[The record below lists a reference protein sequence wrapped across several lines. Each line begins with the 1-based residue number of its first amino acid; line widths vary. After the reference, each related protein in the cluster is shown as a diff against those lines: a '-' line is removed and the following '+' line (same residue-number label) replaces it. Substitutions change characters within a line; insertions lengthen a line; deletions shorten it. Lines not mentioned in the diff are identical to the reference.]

1 MRKILVL
8 IVFLTIGFQTIA
20 QTKIQLRSSNRAEC
34 LKSDMTSLKAAFS
47 FSSLEAENQRTKEG
61 AFSWITLPNTVIG
74 GNEGDPQI
82 PVVNELIAVPV
93 GARPTIQVTSYSTT
107 DYKLD
112 ELGIERI
119 IPRQPSLRRDQKP
132 EDVPFVYNTEAYQ
145 TRGMRSTPKAI
156 VEVMGTMRGVQL
168 GKMTIE
174 PVSYDPVNNTLRV
187 FNDIE
192 VEVHFEGAD
201 TKATEKLLVDTY
213 SPYFDIVYKQLFNG
227 KAIRTAYENFPE
239 LYTTPVKMLV
249 VTTTKYTSSEPFQT
263 WLAWKKQK
271 GIDVDLQT
279 VTSSTNGATIRSLIQ
294 NRYNANH
301 PTFLVIVGDE
311 NDVTNYETYNV
322 EGNYFNPYVSDN
334 PYASVDNDIYHD
346 LYMSRMAVSNVT
358 ELGNLVHKILT
369 YEKYTMSDPSYL
381 DNAVLIAGYD
391 QNGWD
396 EAAGRPTIQYAL
408 NSYFNTEH
416 GFSNVHGYVTSTY
429 TGCYDHLNTGVGFVN
444 YTAHGAIQSWS
455 SPSFTNTNANA
466 LTNADKYFLA
476 VGNCCLAANWGNST
490 YTPCLGETLIRGAE
504 KGAFGY
510 IGSVVETYWFED
522 YYFGV
527 GAHDPEPA
535 TVQSVEST
543 MTGMY
548 DALFDDTEFNSISSI
563 IYIGNAA
570 VTYAHAAG
578 YEYTVDDEYYWRAY
592 QCLGDGSVM
601 PYMTQP
607 TVNQVSHAST
617 LGIGVNTFTV
627 TADPGSYVAL
637 SRDDE
642 ILGVAQVGPAGT
654 VIVPINPVTTAGD
667 VMIVVTRSQRQPYIQ
682 TIQAVAVEGPHINLE
697 SHTPT
702 AAPIGDNTSLDLT
715 FKNVGNSTCTGT
727 TTVTLTST
735 DANIITNGK
744 TFSNLASG
752 ATTTVSGFLF
762 NINTNVAEGTPITFH
777 FTAVNGSNTWEGD
790 FVIIAG
796 GALLEYK
803 SMAWNGG
810 FVPGET
816 LTLTARFL
824 NTGHTQATNVIA
836 TMSSSSNYVDIS
848 NPTITVGT
856 IEAGEEVFCPFT
868 VTIAA
873 NCPEDAEI
881 PVTFTMTA
889 DEGLSTQGSETLKNV
904 CNVIFDLHDSYSGND
919 GWNGGAKLTVSF
931 NDGTPSQDLTIA
943 SGYNSATYTLEIHNG
958 THVTLT
964 WTKGSYDQECSF
976 VVSYE
981 GDAIIFQQGASPTAG
996 VLFEFD
1002 CNCGAATA
1010 IFNVTAT
1017 STNTTQ
1023 GTVSGGGMFDFGDYC
1038 TLTATPAN
1046 GYFFTGWTENGVTV
1060 TTANPYTF
1068 PVDNN
1073 HQFEASF
1080 GQGLSLGQD
1089 ESNHD
1094 YLPSYSF
1101 YEYALSQQIYT
1112 AEEIGSACTITSIS
1126 FFNKANTD
1134 RTRKYDLYLKHT
1146 DKSSFSSKTDWITMS
1161 ASDQVFS
1168 GTVTMGA
1175 VAWTT
1180 FVLDTPFEYD
1190 GTSNLVL
1197 VVDDNTNGYD
1207 QSPYMSCSVY
1217 STEQSQALYAYSA
1230 ATDYNPLAPPT
1241 TSQYNSNVL
1250 KVKNHLIL
1258 GIETNDPIDPDET
1271 QTFTLSQGWNWW
1283 STYIEM
1289 NGIQGLQLLK
1299 ETLGDNGVQIKGK
1312 NGYVIHNG
1320 NNWIG
1325 PLNALNNE
1333 SMYQIKVNEDAE
1345 CSLSGAIAVPS
1356 EHAIN
1361 LTNGWNWVGYI
1372 ESTAMATNDA
1382 LVNLTATDED
1392 IIKSYSDFSTYYEG
1406 AGWWGSLEE
1415 LEPGV
1420 GYMLQSTGTNSFT
1433 YPVNAK
1439 TPVHN
1444 SQPIA
1449 NKYWQPLVGQFPNNM
1464 SVIAVVEL
1472 DGNELRSEKA
1482 ELAAFADNGECRG
1495 SALLKY
1501 VEPIDRYVAFL
1512 TVYGE
1517 DEDALHLRMRYQD
1530 ASYAVNEQL
1539 TMMADEVVGTGR
1551 IPFTM
1556 TAKSAGVNE
1565 TNVNL
1570 NLYPNPVGQGQEV
1583 RLELPENMGDVTIE
1597 IIDMMGR
1604 VVLCRD
1610 TKYCVSTMKTPN
1622 MPGVYSIRITGKQ
1635 GQTWNKLL
1643 IVK

>member
-1 MRKILVL
+1 MRKLFL
-8 IVFLTIGFQTIA
+8 FCLALTISCTAYA
-20 QTKIQLRSSNRAEC
+20 QTKIQLRSTNKAEC
-34 LKSDMTSLKAAFS
+34 VKSDYTSLKASFS
-47 FSSLEAENQRTKEG
+47 FSSLAAQTVATRHG
-61 AFSWITLPNTVIG
+61 SFSELVMPNTIIG

-82 PVVNELIAVPV
+82 PVINELIAVPF
-93 GARPTIQVTSYSTT
+93 GAHPSIEVTSYSTT
-107 DYKLD
+107 EYNLADY
-112 ELGIERI
+112 GIEKL

-132 EDVPFVYNTEAYQ
+132 EDVPFVYNADAYQ
-145 TRGMRSTPKAI
+145 TRGMRSEPKAI

-174 PVSYDPVNNTLRV
+174 PVSYDPVGNTLRV

-192 VEVHFEGAD
+192 VEVRFNGAD
-201 TKATEKLLVDTY
+201 AKATEEMLVTTY

-227 KAIRTAYENFPE
+227 EAIRTAYEGFPD

-249 VTTTKYTSSEPFQT
+249 VTTTKYTESEPFQT

-271 GIDVDLQT
+271 GIDVDVQT
-279 VTSSTNGATIRSLIQ
+279 ITSSTNGATIRSLIQ
-294 NRYNANH
+294 SKYNAYH

-391 QNGWD
+391 SNGWD

-416 GFSNVHGYVTSTY
+416 GFSNVYGYVTSNY
-429 TGCYDHLNTGVGFVN
+429 TGCYDPLNTGVGFVN
-444 YTAHGAIQSWS
+444 YTAHGNIQAWS

-466 LTNADKYFLA
+466 LTNNDKYFLA

-490 YTPCLGETLIRGAE
+490 YTPCLGEALIRGAE

-627 TADPGSYVAL
+627 NADAGSYVAL
-637 SRDDE
+637 TRDDE
-642 ILGVAQVGPAGT
+642 ILGVAQVGPSGS
-654 VIVPINPVTTAGD
+654 VIVPITPVTTAGD

-682 TIQAVAVEGPHINLE
+682 TIQAVAVQGPHINLE

-702 AAPIGDNTSLDLT
+702 AAQIGEDTSLELT
-715 FKNVGNSTCTGT
+715 FKNVGNSSCTGT
-727 TTVTLTST
+727 TTVTVTSE
-735 DANIITNGK
+735 DANIITNTK
-744 TFSNLASG
+744 TFSTLASG

-796 GALLEYK
+796 GAILEYK
-803 SMAWNGG
+803 NMAWNGG

-816 LTLTARFL
+816 LTLTARFK
-824 NTGHTQATNVIA
+824 NTGHTQATNAIA
-836 TMSSSSNYVDIS
+836 TMSSESDYVTIS
-848 NPTITVGT
+848 NQTITVGT
-856 IEAGEEVFCPFT
+856 IAAGEEVACAFT
-868 VTIAA
+868 VTISA
-873 NCPEDAEI
+873 NCPESAEI
-881 PVTFTMTA
+881 PVAFTMTA
-889 DEGLSTQGSETLKNV
+889 DEGLSTQGTETLKNT
-904 CNVIFDLHDSYSGND
+904 CSVIFSLHDSYGD

-931 NDGTPSQDLTIA
+931 DDGTPSQDLTIA
-943 SGYNSATYTLEIHNG
+943 SGNNSATYILEIHNG

-964 WTKGSYDQECSF
+964 WTSGSYDKECSF

-981 GDAIIFQQGASPTAG
+981 GDAIIFQQGASPAAG

-1002 CNCGAATA
+1002 CHCGAATA
-1010 IFNVTAT
+1010 IFNITAT
-1017 STNTTQ
+1017 TSNTTQ
-1023 GTVSGGGMFDFGDYC
+1023 GTVSGGGEFGFGEYC

-1046 GYFFTGWTENGVTV
+1046 GYFFTGWTENGETV

-1068 PVDNN
+1068 PVDND
-1073 HQFEASF
+1073 HQFVASF
-1080 GQGLSLGQD
+1080 GQGLELGQD
-1089 ESNHD
+1089 ESNND

-1112 AEEIGSACTITSIS
+1112 PEEIGSACTITSIS

-1134 RTRKYDLYLKHT
+1134 RNRNYDIYLKHT
-1146 DKSSFSSKTDWITMS
+1146 DKTSFSSKTDWITMT
-1161 ASDQVFS
+1161 ASDKVFS
-1168 GTVTMGA
+1168 GTVTMSA

-1207 QSPYMSCSVY
+1207 PSPYMSCSVY
-1217 STEQSQALYAYSA
+1217 STAESQALYAYA
-1230 ATDYNPLAPPT
+1230 AAGNYNPLAPPT
-1241 TSQYNSNVL
+1241 TAEYNSNVL
-1250 KVKNHLIL
+1250 NVKNHLIL
-1258 GIETNDPIDPDET
+1258 GIEANDPIDPGEA
-1271 QTFTLSQGWNWW
+1271 QTFNLKKGWNWW
-1283 STYIEM
+1283 SANQEITLE
-1289 NGIQGLQLLK
+1289 QLESALEAYASSIVSQDGSVEYLAPYGWDNSDFNAIDLSK
-1299 ETLGDNGVQIKGK
+1299 MYKINCSEAVTLTLTAPAADPADHTITIKKGT
-1312 NGYVIHNG
+1312 
-1320 NNWIG
+1320 NWIG
-1325 PLNALNNE
+1325 FPLQQ
-1333 SMYQIKVNEDAE
+1333 SMSVTDAFAGLTKTTGDRIK
-1345 CSLSGAIAVPS
+1345 SSSG
-1356 EHAIN
+1356 HAI
-1361 LTNGWNWVGYI
+1361 WI
-1372 ESTAMATNDA
+1372 
-1382 LVNLTATDED
+1382 
-1392 IIKSYSDFSTYYEG
+1392 
-1406 AGWWGSLEE
+1406 GSSWSGTFDT
-1415 LEPGV
+1415 LEPGH
-1420 GYMLQSTGTNSFT
+1420 GYIYISKGSTTKTFT
-1433 YPVNAK
+1433 YPSN
-1439 TPVHN
+1439 
-1444 SQPIA
+1444 
-1449 NKYWQPLVGQFPNNM
+1449 
-1464 SVIAVVEL
+1464 
-1472 DGNELRSEKA
+1472 
-1482 ELAAFADNGECRG
+1482 
-1495 SALLKY
+1495 
-1501 VEPIDRYVAFL
+1501 
-1512 TVYGE
+1512 
-1517 DEDALHLRMRYQD
+1517 
-1530 ASYAVNEQL
+1530 
-1539 TMMADEVVGTGR
+1539 
-1551 IPFTM
+1551 
-1556 TAKSAGVNE
+1556 
-1565 TNVNL
+1565 
-1570 NLYPNPVGQGQEV
+1570 
-1583 RLELPENMGDVTIE
+1583 
-1597 IIDMMGR
+1597 
-1604 VVLCRD
+1604 
-1610 TKYCVSTMKTPN
+1610 
-1622 MPGVYSIRITGKQ
+1622 
-1635 GQTWNKLL
+1635 
-1643 IVK
+1643 

>member
-1 MRKILVL
+1 MYKKVLLSTLLLV
-8 IVFLTIGFQTIA
+8 FGFTVMA
-20 QTKIQLRSSNRAEC
+20 QQNIQLRSVDKAEC
-34 LKSDMTSLKAAFS
+34 VKSDMTSLKASFS
-47 FSSLEAENQRTKEG
+47 FSSIEAENQNTKG
-61 AFSWITLPNTVIG
+61 GMFSWLSLPNTVIG

-82 PVVNELIAVPV
+82 PVINELIAVPY
-93 GARPTIQVTSYSTT
+93 GAHPMIQVNSYSTT
-107 DYKLD
+107 EYNLADY
-112 ELGIERI
+112 GIEKL
-119 IPRQPSLRRDQKP
+119 IPRQPSLRKDQKP
-132 EDVPFVYNTEAYQ
+132 EDAPFVYNANAYQ
-145 TRGMRSTPKAI
+145 TRGMRSEPKAI

-192 VEVHFEGAD
+192 VEVYFDGAD
-201 TKATEKLLVDTY
+201 RQATEDMLVKTY
-213 SPYFDIVYKQLFNG
+213 SPYFDVVYKQLFNG
-227 KAIRTAYENFPE
+227 SMIRSAYEGFHD

-249 VTTTKYTSSEPFQT
+249 VTTSKYTNSEPFQT
-263 WLAWKKQK
+263 WLNWKKQK
-271 GIDVDLQT
+271 GIDVDVQT

-294 NRYNANH
+294 SRYNANH

-358 ELGNLVHKILT
+358 ELGNLVHKIMT

-391 QNGWD
+391 ANGWD

-408 NSYFNTEH
+408 NSYFNTNN
-416 GFSNVHGYVTSTY
+416 GFSNVYGYVTSNY
-429 TGCYDHLNTGVGFVN
+429 SGCYDHLNTGVGFVN
-444 YTAHGAIQSWS
+444 YTAHGSIQAWS
-455 SPSFTNTNANA
+455 SPSFTNSNANA
-466 LTNADKYFLA
+466 LTNTDKYFLA

-490 YTPCLGETLIRGAE
+490 YTPCLGETLIRAAE

-510 IGSVVETYWFED
+510 IGSVIETYWFED

-535 TVQSVEST
+535 TVQTVEST

-607 TVNQVSHAST
+607 AVNQVSHAPT
-617 LGIGVNTFTV
+617 LGIGVNSFTV
-627 TADPGSYVAL
+627 NADPGSYVAL
-637 SRDDE
+637 SRDNE
-642 ILGVAQVGPAGT
+642 ILGVAQVGSTGT
-654 VIVPINPVTTAGD
+654 VNVPITPVTTAGN
-667 VMIVVTRSQRQPYIQ
+667 VMIVVTRNQRQPYIQ
-682 TIQAVAVEGPHINLE
+682 TIQTVAVEGPHLNLE
-697 SHTPT
+697 SYSPR
-702 AAPIGDNTSLDLT
+702 AAQIGDDTSLDLT
-715 FKNVGNSTCTGT
+715 FKNVGNSSCTGT
-727 TTVTLTST
+727 TTVTVTSD
-735 DANIITNGK
+735 DANIITNTK
-744 TFSNLASG
+744 TFSNLTSG

-762 NINTNVAEGTPITFH
+762 NIDNNVSEGTPITFH
-777 FTAVNGSNTWEGD
+777 FTAVNSSNSWEGD

-796 GALLEYK
+796 GAQLEYK

-816 LTLTARFL
+816 LSLTARFL
-824 NTGHTQATNVIA
+824 NTGHTQATNAIA
-836 TMSSSSNYVDIS
+836 MMHSDSDYVTIT

-856 IEAGEEVFCPFT
+856 IAAGEEVFCAFT

-873 NCPEDAEI
+873 NCPEDEEI
-881 PVTFTMTA
+881 PVTFRMTA
-889 DEGLSTQGSETLKNV
+889 DEGLSTQGTETLKNT

-931 NDGTPSQDLTIA
+931 DDGTPSQDLTIA
-943 SGYNSATYTLEIHNG
+943 SGYNSAIYTLEIHNG

-981 GDAIIFQQGASPTAG
+981 GDAIIFQQGASPTPG

-1017 STNTTQ
+1017 SSNTAH
-1023 GTVSGGGMFDFGDYC
+1023 GTVSGGGMFGFGDYC

-1046 GYFFTGWTENGVTV
+1046 GYFFTGWTENGVMV
-1060 TTANPYTF
+1060 STANPYTF

-1080 GQGLSLGQD
+1080 GQGLELGQD
-1089 ESNHD
+1089 ESNYD

-1112 AEEIGSACTITSIS
+1112 PEEIGSACTITSIS

-1134 RTRKYDLYLKHT
+1134 RNRNYDIYLKHT
-1146 DKSSFSSKTDWITMS
+1146 DKSSFSSKTDWITVS
-1161 ASDQVFS
+1161 ASDKVFS
-1168 GTVTMGA
+1168 GTVTMSA

-1180 FVLDTPFEYD
+1180 IVLDTPFEYD

-1217 STEQSQALYAYSA
+1217 NTEVSQALYAYSA

-1250 KVKNHLIL
+1250 SMKNHLIL
-1258 GIETNDPIDPDET
+1258 GIEANDPIIPSET
-1271 QTFTLSQGWNWW
+1271 QTITFIQGWNWW
-1283 STYIEM
+1283 STNLDIT
-1289 NGIQGLQLLK
+1289 LQQL
-1299 ETLGDNGVQIKGK
+1299 ETALGDSGLMIVDQNGSTASYHPAYGWGGTLQNIEVGK
-1312 NGYVIHNG
+1312 MYKINTAAACSITLSGTVAAPASHTITLNPG
-1320 NNWIG
+1320 ANWMG
-1325 PLNALNNE
+1325 FVGSE
-1333 SMYQIKVNEDAE
+1333 
-1345 CSLSGAIAVPS
+1345 SLSLDEALS
-1356 EHAIN
+1356 N
-1361 LTNGWNWVGYI
+1361 LTP
-1372 ESTAMATNDA
+1372 TNLD
-1382 LVNLTATDED
+1382 N
-1392 IIKSYSDFSTYYEG
+1392 IKTPKGSATYYQG
-1406 AGWWGSLEE
+1406 MGWRGSLNT
-1415 LEPGV
+1415 LEPGK
-1420 GYMLQSTGTNSFT
+1420 GYIYNSKAMD
-1433 YPVNAK
+1433 AK
-1439 TPVHN
+1439 TFC
-1444 SQPIA
+1444 
-1449 NKYWQPLVGQFPNNM
+1449 FPT
-1464 SVIAVVEL
+1464 
-1472 DGNELRSEKA
+1472 R
-1482 ELAAFADNGECRG
+1482 
-1495 SALLKY
+1495 
-1501 VEPIDRYVAFL
+1501 
-1512 TVYGE
+1512 
-1517 DEDALHLRMRYQD
+1517 
-1530 ASYAVNEQL
+1530 
-1539 TMMADEVVGTGR
+1539 
-1551 IPFTM
+1551 
-1556 TAKSAGVNE
+1556 
-1565 TNVNL
+1565 
-1570 NLYPNPVGQGQEV
+1570 
-1583 RLELPENMGDVTIE
+1583 
-1597 IIDMMGR
+1597 
-1604 VVLCRD
+1604 
-1610 TKYCVSTMKTPN
+1610 
-1622 MPGVYSIRITGKQ
+1622 
-1635 GQTWNKLL
+1635 
-1643 IVK
+1643 

>member
-1 MRKILVL
+1 MML
-8 IVFLTIGFQTIA
+8 IVIGVSAMA
-20 QTKIQLRSSNRAEC
+20 QQRIQLRSTDKAEC
-34 LKSDMTSLKAAFS
+34 VSSDMTSLKASFS
-47 FSSLEAENQRTKEG
+47 FSTIESRDYESERG
-61 AFSWITLPNTVIG
+61 SFSWLSLPNTIIG

-82 PVVNELIAVPV
+82 PVINELIAVPF
-93 GARPTIQVTSYSTT
+93 GATPRIEITSYSST
-107 DYKLD
+107 DYRLD
-112 ELGIERI
+112 DYGIHTLV
-119 IPRQPSLRRDQKP
+119 PRQPSLRKDQRP
-132 EDVPFVYNTEAYQ
+132 EDVPFVYNEAAYQ
-145 TRGMRSTPKAI
+145 STRGFRGEPMAVVS
-156 VEVMGTMRGVQL
+156 VEGTMRGIQL

-174 PVSYDPVNNTLRV
+174 PVSYDPVNNVLRV

-192 VEVHFEGAD
+192 VEVHFDGAD
-201 TKATEKLLVDTY
+201 RQATEDMLIKTY

-227 KAIRTAYENFPE
+227 SMIRTAYEGFPD

-249 VTTTKYTSSEPFQT
+249 VTTSKYTNSEPFQN
-263 WLAWKKQK
+263 WLDWKKQK
-271 GIDVDLQT
+271 GIDVDVQT

-294 NRYNANH
+294 SRYNANH

-358 ELGNLVHKILT
+358 ELGNLVQKILT

-391 QNGWD
+391 ANGWD

-408 NSYFNTEH
+408 NSYFNTDN
-416 GFSNVHGYVTSTY
+416 GFNNVYGYVTSNY
-429 TGCYDHLNTGVGFVN
+429 TGCYDHLNIGVGFVN
-444 YTAHGAIQSWS
+444 YTAHGSIQAWS
-455 SPSFTNTNANA
+455 SPSFTNSNANA
-466 LTNADKYFLA
+466 LTNTDKYFLA

-490 YTPCLGETLIRGAE
+490 YTPCLGETLIRAAE

-535 TVQSVEST
+535 TVQTVEST

-578 YEYTVDDEYYWRAY
+578 YEYSVDDEYYWRAY

-607 TVNQVSHAST
+607 AVNQVSHAPT

-627 TADPGSYVAL
+627 NADAGSYVAITK
-637 SRDDE
+637 DNE
-642 ILGVAQVGPAGT
+642 ILGVAQVGSTGT
-654 VIVPINPVTTAGD
+654 VNVPITPVTTAGD
-667 VMIVVTRSQRQPYIQ
+667 VMIVVTRNQRQPYIQ
-682 TIQAVAVEGPHINLE
+682 TIQAVTVEGPYINLDIY
-697 SHTPT
+697 TPT
-702 AAPIGDNTSLDLT
+702 AAPIGDDISLDLT
-715 FKNVGNSTCTGT
+715 FKNVGNSSCTGT
-727 TTVTLTST
+727 TTVTVTSD
-735 DANIITNGK
+735 DANIITHTK
-744 TFSNLASG
+744 TFSALASG

-762 NINTNVAEGTPITFH
+762 NIDTNVAEGTPITFH

-796 GALLEYK
+796 GAILEYK
-803 SMAWNGG
+803 NMAWNGG

-816 LTLTARFL
+816 LSLTARFL
-824 NTGHTQATNVIA
+824 NTGHNQATNAIV
-836 TMSSSSNYVDIS
+836 TMHSDSDYVTIS

-856 IEAGEEVFCPFT
+856 IAAGEEVSCVFT
-868 VTIAA
+868 ITIAA
-873 NCPEDAEI
+873 NCPEDEEI

-889 DEGLSTQGSETLKNV
+889 DEGLNAQGTETLKNT
-904 CNVIFDLHDSYSGND
+904 CNVIFSLSDSFGD

-931 NDGTPSQDLTIA
+931 DDGTPSQELTVA
-943 SGYNSATYTLEIHNG
+943 SGNNSATYTLEIHNG

-981 GDAIIFQQGASPTAG
+981 GDAIIFQQGPSPAAG

-1010 IFNVTAT
+1010 IFSVTAT
-1017 STNTTQ
+1017 SSNTSH
-1023 GTVSGGGMFDFGDYC
+1023 GTVSGGGEFGFGDYC

-1046 GYFFTGWTENGVTV
+1046 GYFFTGWTENGVMV
-1060 TTANPYTF
+1060 STANPYTF
-1068 PVDNN
+1068 PVDNS

-1080 GQGLSLGQD
+1080 GQGLELGQD

-1134 RTRKYDLYLKHT
+1134 RTRSYDLYLKHT

-1161 ASDQVFS
+1161 ASDKVFS
-1168 GTVTMGA
+1168 EIVTMGA

-1180 FVLDTPFEYD
+1180 LVLDTPFEYD

-1217 STEQSQALYAYSA
+1217 STEESQALYAYSA

-1250 KVKNHLIL
+1250 SVKNHLIL
-1258 GIETNDPIDPDET
+1258 GIETNDPINPTDT
-1271 QTFTLSQGWNWW
+1271 QSITLNQDWNWW
-1283 STYIEM
+1283 STYLDITLQQLEAALGTNGLMIMDQDGNLATNHPVYGWGGNIQDIELGKM
-1289 NGIQGLQLLK
+1289 YMIRTSAACSI
-1299 ETLGDNGVQIKGK
+1299 TLSGTVADPANHPVTLNPGA
-1312 NGYVIHNG
+1312 
-1320 NNWIG
+1320 NWIG
-1325 PLNALNNE
+1325 FVGSE
-1333 SMYQIKVNEDAE
+1333 
-1345 CSLSGAIAVPS
+1345 SLSLDEALS
-1356 EHAIN
+1356 N
-1361 LTNGWNWVGYI
+1361 LTP
-1372 ESTAMATNDA
+1372 TNLD
-1382 LVNLTATDED
+1382 N
-1392 IIKSYSDFSTYYEG
+1392 IKSLEGTAVYYQG
-1406 AGWWGSLEE
+1406 IGWRGNLV
-1415 LEPGV
+1415 LEPGK
-1420 GYMLQSTGTNSFT
+1420 GYIYSSKATET
-1433 YPVNAK
+1433 K
-1439 TPVHN
+1439 TFC
-1444 SQPIA
+1444 
-1449 NKYWQPLVGQFPNNM
+1449 FPT
-1464 SVIAVVEL
+1464 
-1472 DGNELRSEKA
+1472 R
-1482 ELAAFADNGECRG
+1482 
-1495 SALLKY
+1495 
-1501 VEPIDRYVAFL
+1501 
-1512 TVYGE
+1512 
-1517 DEDALHLRMRYQD
+1517 
-1530 ASYAVNEQL
+1530 
-1539 TMMADEVVGTGR
+1539 
-1551 IPFTM
+1551 
-1556 TAKSAGVNE
+1556 
-1565 TNVNL
+1565 
-1570 NLYPNPVGQGQEV
+1570 
-1583 RLELPENMGDVTIE
+1583 
-1597 IIDMMGR
+1597 
-1604 VVLCRD
+1604 
-1610 TKYCVSTMKTPN
+1610 
-1622 MPGVYSIRITGKQ
+1622 
-1635 GQTWNKLL
+1635 
-1643 IVK
+1643 